1 MSGKKK
7 SMKKLAIVTRKMI
20 TGGVERALIA
30 MLKRFDYTTVEVDL
44 YLESLGGELFD
55 EIPKEVNCIQIP
67 SVRGGAALRHP
78 LLAAKKLN
86 TMRKLHSGHYSYT
99 EQCFLSSKMYL
110 PQKKEY
116 DIAIAYHAPNTMPV
130 YYTIDNILAEKKILW
145 LHGDLKTNDGTNK
158 YVYSYHQKYDRV
170 FAVSQDVKDSFVK
183 YHPEKHDSVELF
195 HNFVDLDKVRELSF
209 SGPTFS
215 LPSDFNILTIGR
227 LCKQK
232 GIDLAIEAF
241 SRIDTR
247 GREIKW
253 YVCGGGEDMGK
264 LKQMIQD
271 YGLEDRFIL
280 LGNQLNP
287 YRYLRDC
294 DLYVQ
299 PSRFEGY
306 CTTTNEARILGKAVI
321 TTDVSGASEQFING
335 VTGWIVPIDSE
346 CIRDKLQWV
355 LDHRDCIKTASDEVQ
370 KRVIQDNESI
380 SRILEF

>member
-1 MSGKKK
+1 MRKKQI
-7 SMKKLAIVTRKMI
+7 AIVTRQFI
-20 TGGVERALIA
+20 TGGVERALVALLKQFDYHKVSVDVYVQELGGDLFGEIPEEVHVIQ
-30 MLKRFDYTTVEVDL
+30 MPPIDLKRMDAYPFLWLRRIVFRL
-44 YLESLGGELFD
+44 RLCA
-55 EIPKEVNCIQIP
+55 KETFT
-67 SVRGGAALRHP
+67 
-78 LLAAKKLN
+78 K
-86 TMRKLHSGHYSYT
+86 
-99 EQCFLSSKMYL
+99 QCFLSSKLYM
-110 PQKKEY
+110 PQKKKY

-130 YYTIDNILAEKKILW
+130 YYTIDNIIAENKILW
-145 LHGDLKTNDGTNK
+145 LHGDLKTNDGTNR

-170 FAVSQDVKDSFVK
+170 YAVSQDVKDSFVK
-183 YHPEKHDSVELF
+183 LHPEKQNSVELF
-195 HNFVDLDKVRELSF
+195 YNYVDVNKVRELSLT
-209 SGPTFS
+209 GPTFP

-227 LCKQK
+227 LCRQK

-321 TTDVSGASEQFING
+321 TTDVSGAS
-335 VTGWIVPIDSE
+335 
-346 CIRDKLQWV
+346 
-355 LDHRDCIKTASDEVQ
+355 
-370 KRVIQDNESI
+370 
-380 SRILEF
+380 